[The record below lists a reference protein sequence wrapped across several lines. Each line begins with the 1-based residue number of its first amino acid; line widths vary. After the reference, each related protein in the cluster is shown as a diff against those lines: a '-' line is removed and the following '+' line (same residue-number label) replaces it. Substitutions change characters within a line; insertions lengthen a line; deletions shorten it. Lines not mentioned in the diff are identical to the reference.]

1 MPSNA
6 PTDVIPVVDIPATVN
21 IASYFIDSN
30 IEQGRGGA
38 IAIYEDGR
46 TTTYAQ
52 LAEAMNRAG
61 NGLRTLGVEQENRVL
76 LAMPDSVEFV
86 AVFFGAAKIGAIPIP
101 VNTAAKPE
109 DLLYFLNDSGAR
121 VLVVQ
126 DDLWHGL
133 QPLLAQAP
141 GLLHVLVMPSVP
153 AQSQMVTTEPPM
165 KAHYGFHRRSEVMAS
180 ASPTLAA
187 EPTSKDDMAFF
198 LYTSGSTGG
207 PKGAVHLHHDMIVS
221 TELYAR
227 NILKISAQDIFFSA
241 SKLFFAYGLGNGSY
255 FAFAVGASVVYNP
268 HRPKP
273 ETILEYIEKFRP
285 TLFFSVPTLY
295 AAMLQVPPPPDIKGI
310 LSSVRYGVS
319 AGEALPDELFHRFK
333 ERFGVEILD
342 GIGST
347 EMLHIFISNRPGDI
361 RPGTSGRIVP
371 GYEAKIVDE
380 AGNALELGDIG
391 NLWVSGDSAAAFYWR
406 KHGKSKATMVG
417 EWLVTGDKYY
427 VDPDGYFCYC
437 GRADD
442 MLKCSGQWVSPVE
455 VENAIIA
462 HPSVLESAIVGKQ
475 DEDELVKPK
484 AFIVLKNGA
493 TAPNEDDLRTFLKG
507 KLAGYKIPRWVE
519 IVPELPKTATGK
531 IQRFKLRS

>member
-6 PTDVIPVVDIPATVN
+6 PTDVIPVVDIPTTLN

-30 IEQGRGGA
+30 IEQGRGGT
-38 IAIYEDGR
+38 IAIYEEGR
-46 TTTYAQ
+46 TTTYEQ

-61 NGLRTLGVEQENRVL
+61 NALRTLGVEQENRVL
-76 LAMPDSVEFV
+76 LAIPDSVEFV

-126 DDLWHGL
+126 DDLWPDL

-141 GLLHVLVMPSVP
+141 SLLHVLVMPSVP
-153 AQSQMVTTEPPM
+153 AQSQMVTTVPPM
-165 KAHYGFHRRSEVMAS
+165 KAHYGFHRLSEALAA
-180 ASPTLAA
+180 ASPALAA

-295 AAMLQVPPPPDIKGI
+295 AAMLQVPPKPDTQRN

-333 ERFGVEILD
+333 ERFSVEILD

-371 GYEAKIVDE
+371 GYEARIVDE
-380 AGNALELGDIG
+380 AGNALAPGDIG

-462 HPSVLESAIVGKQ
+462 HPSVLESAIVGQ
-475 DEDELVKPK
+475 ADEDELVKPK
-484 AFIVLKNGA
+484 VFIVLKNGA